1 MKKISEH
8 ISYKEATYSN
18 TATRLNIENI
28 PNESQLA
35 NMQAIAENVFEPL
48 REWAASPIKITSFFR
63 SRALNNVFG
72 AKNSAH
78 MDGNAIDFDDTLGKK
93 KNAQMFHYIKD
104 NLEFDTLIWEFG
116 TDKNPDW
123 VHVSYYADR
132 ENRGRVLRAIK
143 INNQTHY
150 QPYEKKEV

>member
-18 TATRLNIENI
+18 TATRLNIENK
-28 PNESQLA
+28 PNAEQLE
-35 NMQAIAENVFEPL
+35 NMQALAEAVFEPL
-48 REWAASPIKITSFFR
+48 REWVGGAIKITSFFR
-63 SRALNNVFG
+63 SKALNSVFG

-78 MDGNAIDFDDTLGKK
+78 MSGCAIDIDDTYGHK
-93 KNAQMFHYIKD
+93 KNGQMFKYIKD

-116 TDKNPDW
+116 NDKNPDW
-123 VHVSYYADR
+123 IHIAYFTDR
-132 ENRGRVLRAIK
+132 ENRGRVLRAVK

-150 QPYEKKEV
+150 QPYGEKEV

>member
-48 REWAASPIKITSFFR
+48 REWAAAPIKITSFFR

-78 MDGNAIDFDDTLGKK
+78 MDGCAIDFDDTLGKK

-123 VHVSYYADR
+123 VHVSYYPDR
-132 ENRGRVLRAIK
+132 ENRQRVLRAVK

>member
-8 ISYKEATYSN
+8 ISYKEATYSR
-18 TATRLNIENI
+18 TATRLNIENK
-28 PNESQLA
+28 PNAEQLA
-35 NMQAIAENVFEPL
+35 NMEALAETIFEPL
-48 REWAASPIKITSFFR
+48 REWTGSPIKITSFFR
-63 SRALNNVFG
+63 SKALNGVFG

-78 MDGNAIDFDDTLGKK
+78 MSGCAIDIDDTLGKK
-93 KNAQMFHYIKD
+93 KNAQMFEWIKD

-123 VHVSYYADR
+123 IHVAYYPDR
-132 ENRGRVLRAIK
+132 ENRKRVLKAVK

-150 QPYEKKEV
+150 QPYE